1 MAVIIPNQ
9 CDEITTEW
17 LNANLPDA
25 MRGVEHVRV
34 ENLGAGVGILGEV
47 ARLHL
52 TYVPGSTGPA
62 TMVAKCQST
71 AAENV
76 FISTIMGF
84 YLREVNFYREVASSV
99 PVRVPTHYI
108 AVSEPSGAPF
118 VLVME
123 EIVGARCP
131 NQIEGISVGDAERI
145 IDTVS
150 LLHAKY
156 WNNDALFALEWLPP
170 MNNPLYKGAKD
181 LALAKWDG
189 FQARYRDKVDPELL
203 QTVGEAIPKYPEL
216 LDWWITQGHPTF
228 THTDCR
234 AENYLFG
241 GVGASGVSGVSGG
254 AGVTTMI
261 DFQLCTR
268 HVGAWDLANLIA
280 GSLTPEVRRANETAL
295 VERYHRNIV
304 GAGIDGYDLATC
316 WRHYRASLLQ
326 QAISSVVVSDLDP
339 SNDRGAELLEQL
351 FLRPWLAAADH
362 DVRSFL
368 REF

>member
-1 MAVIIPNQ
+1 MNVPVQMPNQ
-9 CDEITTEW
+9 CDQISVDW
-17 LNANLPDA
+17 LNANLPES
-25 MRGVEHVRV
+25 MRGVADVRV

-52 TYVPGSTGPA
+52 TYEQGSSGPA

-71 AAENV
+71 GAENV
-76 FISTIMGF
+76 FIATIMGF
-84 YLREVNFYREVASSV
+84 YLREVNFYREVAASV
-99 PVRVPTHYI
+99 PMRVPTPYVV
-108 AVSEPSGAPF
+108 ASETTGAPF

-123 EIVGARCP
+123 EIVGSRCP
-131 NQIEGISVGDAERI
+131 NQIEGISVADAERI
-145 IDTVS
+145 IDTVA

-181 LALAKWDG
+181 LALAKWEG
-189 FQARYRDKVDPELL
+189 FQARFRDKVDPELL
-203 QTVGEAIPKYPEL
+203 KTVGEAIPKYPEL
-216 LDWWITQGHPTF
+216 LDWWINEGHPTF

-241 GVGASGVSGVSGG
+241 GP
-254 AGVTTMI
+254 AGDEAITMI

-268 HVGAWDLANLIA
+268 HVGAWDLANLLS
-280 GSLTPEVRRANETAL
+280 GSLTPADRRANETAL
-295 VERYHRNIV
+295 VERYHQNIV
-304 GAGIDGYDLATC
+304 RAGIADYDLAIC

-326 QAISSVVVSDLDP
+326 QTIASVVVSDLDP

-368 REF
+368 DEL